1 MTDTATYYRDAN
13 RARVPHTVHLKVL
26 KMVDGREIVIDRRT
40 LGFLC
45 PIKGHE
51 ETQTIVGFRITGA
64 KPVPVA
70 AAYTE
75 LKACWFA
82 DAREGQRQ

>member
-1 MTDTATYYRDAN
+1 
-13 RARVPHTVHLKVL
+13 
-26 KMVDGREIVIDRRT
+26 MVDGREIVIDRRT

-70 AAYTE
+70 AGYQE
-75 LKACWFA
+75 LKAWWFSDGA
-82 DAREGQRQ
+82 NGRAP